1 MLGVLLLFVVKVRI
15 RVGGVGGVAP
25 LGPEGS
31 ALVVAPPTYTNHCGG
46 RVLGRRGHAGHRRSA
61 LPPTH
66 TPVCVCVVQWYWEDV
81 K

>member
-1 MLGVLLLFVVKVRI
+1 MMLSVLLFVIINLEI
-15 RVGGVGGVAP
+15 RVGGVGGIIP

-46 RVLGRRGHAGHRRSA
+46 RVWVRSGHAGRRRSA

-66 TPVCVCVVQWYWEDV
+66 TP
-81 K
+81 